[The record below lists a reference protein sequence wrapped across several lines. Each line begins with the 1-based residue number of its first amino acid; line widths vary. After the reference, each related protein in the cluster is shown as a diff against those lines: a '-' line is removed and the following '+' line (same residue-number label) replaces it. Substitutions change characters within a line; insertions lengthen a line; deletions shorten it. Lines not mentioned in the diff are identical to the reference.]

1 MIKVCNC
8 CQRVYRCEE
17 DFFVDT
23 YYWRFDEM
31 KNLYFNCGCDSTLIL
46 VKGTYDWYR
55 PERSLHKE
63 AANVFNKLSL
73 GDLIPKI
80 PTGIARIRK
89 KLATPDVEISEVGLA
104 LKSEPMILAD
114 VLKTASILAGRHEEP
129 FTSIE
134 HALVYA
140 GLKTI
145 NDIVITASLRQIG
158 FKTKIF
164 SSDDFWRPSFLTGA
178 LAELIAGDKNICRF
192 YGAEIYLA
200 GCLANIGKVIYS
212 SCLPDL
218 ADKIAQE
225 SVSKQISWQAS
236 EIALGM
242 PSHTTLGE
250 IAAAFWSLPQS
261 VLHATTYHHAHQS
274 DSLKSR
280 GSKKQREFVSLITFA
295 NQLKNRILNRPA
307 DLDLDLLRE
316 TGSMLDF
323 SISDV
328 EVLSKKYAY
337 LADQVI

>member
-8 CQRVYRCEE
+8 CQRVYRCEQ

-31 KNLYFNCGCDSTLIL
+31 KNLYFNCGCDSTLVL

-55 PERSLHKE
+55 PEKLLQPD
-63 AANVFNKLSL
+63 AANIFNRLSL
-73 GDLIPKI
+73 GELIPKI
-80 PTGIARIRK
+80 PTGIANIRK
-89 KLATPDVEISEVGLA
+89 KLATPDVEISEVGRA

-134 HALVYA
+134 HSLVYV

-145 NDIVITASLRQIG
+145 NDIVITASLRHIG

-164 SSDDFWRPSFLTGA
+164 SFNDFWRSSFLTGT

-212 SCLPDL
+212 ACLPEF

-225 SVSKQISWQAS
+225 SISKQISWRAS

-242 PSHTTLGE
+242 PSHTALGE

-261 VLHATTYHHAHQS
+261 VLQATTYHHAHQNEV
-274 DSLKSR
+274 LKAR
-280 GSKKQREFVSLITFA
+280 GSKKQREFVSLITFS
-295 NQLKNRILNRPA
+295 NQLKNKIMSRPA
-307 DLDLDLLRE
+307 DIDFELLCE
-316 TGSMLDF
+316 TGEMLGF
-323 SISDV
+323 SISDIEALV
-328 EVLSKKYAY
+328 KKYAY